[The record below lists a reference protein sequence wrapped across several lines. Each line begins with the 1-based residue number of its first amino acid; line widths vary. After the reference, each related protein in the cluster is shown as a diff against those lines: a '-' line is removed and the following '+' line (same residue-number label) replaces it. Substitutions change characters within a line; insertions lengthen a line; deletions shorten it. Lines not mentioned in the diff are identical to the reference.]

1 MLRGRQPPQH
11 ALSPQDND
19 KGIKNKMKSNN
30 IVYLFNRENPHTHT
44 AQIEIGLLMLRRQ
57 HLRDF
62 EIESIPYDSDR
73 FPTPH
78 LVLAQ
83 FDGVRFAFDL
93 LDGYNMSLTFLERF
107 LPEVDVYYK
116 RKRNTPARFAV

>member
-44 AQIEIGLLMLRRQ
+44 A
-57 HLRDF
+57 
-62 EIESIPYDSDR
+62 
-73 FPTPH
+73 
-78 LVLAQ
+78 
-83 FDGVRFAFDL
+83 
-93 LDGYNMSLTFLERF
+93 
-107 LPEVDVYYK
+107 
-116 RKRNTPARFAV
+116 